1 MAATAWPKHAI
12 DDTPSLRRVFASR
25 LPNPPALCYEEAEAK
40 LESEGG
46 RRLSEE
52 AEAKHQKQM

>member
-52 AEAKHQKQM
+52 AEAKH